1 MTRLNIDKKYL
12 AKAILLTL
20 TLVALYVTS
29 IGVPGVTVPA
39 ALVVAKKYGTGY
51 GALISG
57 TAALIGL
64 ALSAAIPGLGTGLA
78 WLIFTYTFPW

>member
-12 AKAILLTL
+12 AKAI
-20 TLVALYVTS
+20 
-29 IGVPGVTVPA
+29 PGVTVPA

>member
-1 MTRLNIDKKYL
+1 MKLVGTFNRLTIRKQC
-12 AKAILLTL
+12 I
-20 TLVALYVTS
+20 TS
-29 IGVPGVTVPA
+29 IEVPEVTVPTI
-39 ALVVAKKYGTGY
+39 LVVAKKYGPGY

-64 ALSAAIPGLGTGLA
+64 ILSAALSRAVPGLGTGLA